1 MNSISRAEPNLIA
14 SFELTNPGTEEDPV
28 FQFVYATQVYGSL
41 FGMYARF
48 KITDLGDKCSLDE
61 MTLKIL
67 NYQGVIN
74 IGFTSHDVLIDTT
87 GAEPKIYFGV
97 MGASLDYEKIVPIKH
112 ELTVPKGGRLQV
124 IYCRILYPL
133 ADFASTIDLSAGR
146 DVHNALKDPIPV
158 SPLFDSEFQARSGL
172 DYFNNP
178 LRPGMVGYDGFAL
191 GNTEYSSKIASIRCT
206 QSIVNL
212 LFR

>member
-1 MNSISRAEPNLIA
+1 MSSTTDTEPNLIA
-14 SFELTNPGTEEDPV
+14 SFELTNAGTDADPV
-28 FQFVYATQVYGSL
+28 LQFVYATQVYGSL

-48 KITDLGDKCSLDE
+48 KIADLGNTCRLEE

-74 IGFTSHDVLIDTT
+74 IGFTPHDVLIDTS
-87 GAEPKIYFGV
+87 GEEIRIYFGV
-97 MGASLDYEKIVPIKH
+97 MGASLDYDKIVPITK
-112 ELTVPKGGRLQV
+112 ELIVSKGGRLQV
-124 IYCRILYPL
+124 TFCRILYPL
-133 ADFASTIDLSAGR
+133 ADFASTIDPSPDR
-146 DVHNALKDPIPV
+146 DVHSVLKDPIPV
-158 SPLFDSEFQARSGL
+158 SPLFDTEFQSRSGL

-178 LRPGMVGYDGFAL
+178 LRPGMVGYEHFTL
-191 GNTEYSSKIASIRCT
+191 GNAKDSSKIASIRCT

>member
-1 MNSISRAEPNLIA
+1 MSSTTDTEPNLIA
-14 SFELTNPGTEEDPV
+14 SFELTNVGTKEDPV

-41 FGMYARF
+41 FGMYASF
-48 KITDLGDKCSLDE
+48 KITDLGDKCRLDE

-74 IGFTSHDVLIDTT
+74 IGFTPHDVLIDTS
-87 GAEPKIYFGV
+87 GPEPKIFFGV
-97 MGASLDYEKIVPIKH
+97 MGASMDYEKIVPIKQ
-112 ELTVPKGGRLQV
+112 ELFVPKVGHLQV
-124 IYCRILYPL
+124 TYCRILYPL
-133 ADFASTIDLSAGR
+133 ADFASTIDLNPDR
-146 DVHNALKDPIPV
+146 DVRNALKDPIPA

-178 LRPGMVGYDGFAL
+178 LRPGMVGYDGFAFDNL
-191 GNTEYSSKIASIRCT
+191 KDSSKIASIRCT